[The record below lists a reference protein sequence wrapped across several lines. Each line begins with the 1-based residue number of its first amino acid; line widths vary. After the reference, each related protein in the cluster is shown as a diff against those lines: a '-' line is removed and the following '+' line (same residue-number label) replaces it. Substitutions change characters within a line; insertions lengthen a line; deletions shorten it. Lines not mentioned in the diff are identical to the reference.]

1 MRNIIFLFALIYVCV
16 SCEKKRVEINGF
28 PVKILHG
35 GSSFGIITPDGNVLI
50 DSLFSGKPSIVVN
63 QVCVLPCGNG
73 MFRLCDISKVPMTT
87 SSRRFIQVGNFIED
101 VTIAQEEKEGP
112 FILINKSSENIAVI
126 DSYRGVPV
134 RVMHNFKDGLAL
146 AYTGNQK
153 YGYVNTRG
161 EWVIAPEYDFAC
173 DFSEGMALVG
183 MADREGRIAYEVID
197 REGQNVFP
205 VMLTNCRLQGVFSCG
220 LLVYKDLRQHYC
232 ACLDKKGKTV
242 LYLPAEIQE
251 MTEFRHDV
259 AFCLTR
265 NGIGVVDKAGKMI
278 VPADYD
284 DGEFINSE
292 RLALKSK
299 GKWALFDF
307 KGNRVTPFIYDKIYS
322 WSYANRVFVH
332 QDSVDLLID
341 RMGKTVSTAYPF
353 ELDWQSLETTS
364 PVVQVFYRY
373 PLPETV
379 EVPEPEN
386 TILPAKKL
394 SLPRKERIQA
404 IDTASPFYQE
414 AQKVLK
420 NGFSETDS
428 ENRRVI
434 LNYMEHFRMSYET
447 KDIDFLEQLFSEK
460 ALIIVGTVVKQLPQE
475 GHYLP
480 ADQIRYNIKTKQ
492 QYLDRLRR
500 IFKAN
505 KKIEVRY
512 SDFLIRRHPTRPGI
526 YGVSV
531 RQAYSSD
538 LYSDEG
544 YLFLLWDFSDET
556 APKIHV
562 RTWQPRRI
570 DDQTLLP
577 ERDIIH
583 LGSFNFE

>member
-1 MRNIIFLFALIYVCV
+1 M
-16 SCEKKRVEINGF
+16 
-28 PVKILHG
+28 
-35 GSSFGIITPDGNVLI
+35 
-50 DSLFSGKPSIVVN
+50 
-63 QVCVLPCGNG
+63 
-73 MFRLCDISKVPMTT
+73 
-87 SSRRFIQVGNFIED
+87 
-101 VTIAQEEKEGP
+101 
-112 FILINKSSENIAVI
+112 
-126 DSYRGVPV
+126 
-134 RVMHNFKDGLAL
+134 
-146 AYTGNQK
+146 
-153 YGYVNTRG
+153 
-161 EWVIAPEYDFAC
+161 
-173 DFSEGMALVG
+173 
-183 MADREGRIAYEVID
+183 
-197 REGQNVFP
+197 
-205 VMLTNCRLQGVFSCG
+205 
-220 LLVYKDLRQHYC
+220 
-232 ACLDKKGKTV
+232 

-265 NGIGVVDKAGKMI
+265 NGVGVVDKAGKMI

-307 KGNRVTPFIYDKIYS
+307 KGNRVTPFIYDKIYP
-322 WSYANRVFVH
+322 WSHANRVFVH
-332 QDSVDLLID
+332 QDSMDLLID
-341 RMGKTVSTAYPF
+341 ETGKTVSMVYPF

-364 PVVQVFYRY
+364 PIVQVFYRY

-379 EVPEPEN
+379 EVPESEN
-386 TILPAKKL
+386 TILSVKKP

-404 IDTASPFYQE
+404 IDTTSPFYQE

>member
-1 MRNIIFLFALIYVCV
+1 
-16 SCEKKRVEINGF
+16 
-28 PVKILHG
+28 
-35 GSSFGIITPDGNVLI
+35 
-50 DSLFSGKPSIVVN
+50 
-63 QVCVLPCGNG
+63 
-73 MFRLCDISKVPMTT
+73 
-87 SSRRFIQVGNFIED
+87 
-101 VTIAQEEKEGP
+101 
-112 FILINKSSENIAVI
+112 
-126 DSYRGVPV
+126 
-134 RVMHNFKDGLAL
+134 
-146 AYTGNQK
+146 
-153 YGYVNTRG
+153 
-161 EWVIAPEYDFAC
+161 
-173 DFSEGMALVG
+173 
-183 MADREGRIAYEVID
+183 
-197 REGQNVFP
+197 
-205 VMLTNCRLQGVFSCG
+205 
-220 LLVYKDLRQHYC
+220 
-232 ACLDKKGKTV
+232 
-242 LYLPAEIQE
+242 
-251 MTEFRHDV
+251 
-259 AFCLTR
+259 
-265 NGIGVVDKAGKMI
+265 MI

-299 GKWALFDF
+299 RKWALFDF
-307 KGNRVTPFIYDKIYS
+307 KGNRVTPFIYDEIYP
-322 WSYANRVFVH
+322 WSHANRVFVH
-332 QDSVDLLID
+332 QDSMDLLID
-341 RMGKTVSTAYPF
+341 ETGKTVSTAYPF

-364 PVVQVFYRY
+364 PIVQVFYRY

-379 EVPEPEN
+379 EVPESEN
-386 TILPAKKL
+386 TILSVKKP

-404 IDTASPFYQE
+404 IDTTSPFYQE